1 MARTSEARNGISCF
15 LVPADAEGLSA
26 DPPERKMGLT
36 GSTTATMRFD
46 HVRVGADRRLGDEG
60 DGLKI
65 ALAGLDA
72 GRLGIAAVATGL
84 AQGALDDAV
93 AYAQERETFGK
104 RIIDHQG
111 LGFVLADMAAAVESA
126 RTTYLS
132 AARLRDQGLPFG
144 TQASIAKMVATDN
157 AMKVT
162 TDAVQVLGGYGYTRD
177 FPVERYMREAKV
189 MQIFEGTNQ
198 IQRLVISRALA
209 KNPKATVVT
218 APAPPEGELMQLEN
232 TSALV
237 TGGASGLGAATAAAL
252 AARGARVFAL
262 DLPSGIDR
270 APAVDGVTY
279 VPTDVTDPAQV
290 QVAVDR
296 AAADGPLRTVVNCA
310 GIGPSARILG
320 KKGVHDLEL
329 FATVVRINLIGSF
342 NVLALASEQ
351 IARTEPDE
359 QGQRGVIV
367 NTASIA
373 AYDGQVGQA
382 AYAASKGGIVGLTLP
397 AARDLAQHGIRVC
410 TIAPGIVET
419 PMLATVSEEFRA
431 GLAAGVPFPQRLAK
445 PEEFASLALTVVD
458 HDYLNG
464 EVIRMDGALRMAPR

>member
-1 MARTSEARNGISCF
+1 
-15 LVPADAEGLSA
+15 
-26 DPPERKMGLT
+26 
-36 GSTTATMRFD
+36 
-46 HVRVGADRRLGDEG
+46 
-60 DGLKI
+60 
-65 ALAGLDA
+65 
-72 GRLGIAAVATGL
+72 
-84 AQGALDDAV
+84 
-93 AYAQERETFGK
+93 
-104 RIIDHQG
+104 
-111 LGFVLADMAAAVESA
+111 
-126 RTTYLS
+126 
-132 AARLRDQGLPFG
+132 
-144 TQASIAKMVATDN
+144 
-157 AMKVT
+157 
-162 TDAVQVLGGYGYTRD
+162 
-177 FPVERYMREAKV
+177 
-189 MQIFEGTNQ
+189 
-198 IQRLVISRALA
+198 
-209 KNPKATVVT
+209 
-218 APAPPEGELMQLEN
+218 MQLEN

-262 DLPSGIDR
+262 DLPSGIDS

-290 QVAVDR
+290 QAAVDR

-320 KKGVHDLEL
+320 RSGVHDLEL

-342 NVLALASEQ
+342 NVLALASER